1 MAYECAIKNLAAQPV
16 VSIRTRTAVQDL
28 PALLGQTYL
37 VIMNCLGQVGGE
49 PAGPPFVVYYN
60 LDMQDLDM
68 EIGFPVQQSFPSI
81 ETAQNS
87 EIPAGRYATTLHVGP
102 YNQMDAA
109 YEALTNWIQQNGFQA
124 TGAAYEFYLNDPRE
138 VDPKDLQTRIL
149 FPLI

>member
-1 MAYECAIKNLAAQPV
+1 MTYECAVKNLAAQPV

-28 PALLGQTYL
+28 PALLAQTYL
-37 VIMNCLGQVGGE
+37 TILQCLGQAGGE

-68 EIGFPVQQSFPSI
+68 EIGFPVQQPFSSL
-81 ETAQNS
+81 ETVQNS
-87 EIPAGRYATTLHVGP
+87 EIPAGRYATTLHIGP

-109 YEALTNWIQQNGFQA
+109 YGALNSWIQQNSFQA

-149 FPLI
+149 FPLV